1 MASALRSVCH
11 GSSVIVKQPRIVRTK
26 YTIYNYV
33 QDFIDGRITRS
44 AFWELAKF
52 KHPTHQMCF
61 CSERALATL
70 SFVEAEEVY
79 DE

>member
-52 KHPTHQMCF
+52 KHP
-61 CSERALATL
+61 
-70 SFVEAEEVY
+70 
-79 DE
+79 